1 MGATWMSNSNGSTRR
16 REQVREEAR
25 RRRIERG
32 DTYDYGSGTSSRNTT
47 SYSERLKQS
56 DARTSRVARSSSAS
70 SSSQRS
76 TTSSTRRLGTTTSST
91 SRGSH
96 ARSTSDSA
104 RDHSSSANRYSTSGA
119 TAVRRSYTDRSQSKG
134 LNFKLIILITIAVV
148 LLVAVIWSVTYCMRV
163 SSNLHAGVDDD
174 LRAALVKTDMA
185 NEPFYM
191 LLLGTDASQEREDT
205 GDFGGNYRSDSMIL
219 ARIDAPNQT
228 VTLISI
234 HRDTVY
240 DFGGEWGEQKINA
253 AYAIGGPALAVQAVS
268 DLAGVPISHYAEINF
283 DAFIALVDT
292 LGGIEVDVPIDID
305 DEDAEVNLVAGVQV
319 LNGHDALGL
328 ARARSVYNNVAGD
341 PDEMR
346 AANQRMVIAAIAREL
361 LSADV
366 ATIAATVEELSKYVT
381 TTLEI
386 NDIIGLA
393 QAFQGID
400 PSTNIYSAMMPVVSD
415 YHDDLWWEYVD
426 EDKWEKMKERV
437 DAGLPPTETD
447 VVDEVS
453 GVVLAT
459 AGGVPEDSTKYA
471 YVAVWNGTD
480 REGVGTEAG
489 DILEKAGYIHVYVDS
504 ADSTDYAETI
514 IYFDDPAQ
522 EFGAKELAKTL
533 GQGRVVQNTGEVY
546 YDDQF
551 LVIIGADWE
560 SPN

>member
-1 MGATWMSNSNGSTRR
+1 MGATWMSDSNGSTSR
-16 REQVREEAR
+16 REQVRNEAR

-32 DTYDYGSGTSSRNTT
+32 DLYETGNTPSRSTT

-56 DARTSRVARSSSAS
+56 EGRTSRVSRSAAGSSSRRNTS
-70 SSSQRS
+70 
-76 TTSSTRRLGTTTSST
+76 SSTRRLGASARSETST
-91 SRGSH
+91 SY
-96 ARSTSDSA
+96 ARSTGESTRDYSRSA
-104 RDHSSSANRYSTSGA
+104 SRYSTAGGA
-119 TAVRRSYTDRSQSKG
+119 ATRRSYTDRPKSGG
-134 LNFKLIILITIAVV
+134 LNVKLIVLIAIAAA
-148 LLVAVIWSVTYCMRV
+148 LLVAVAWGVSYCMRV

-191 LLLGTDASQEREDT
+191 LLLGTDASQERDDT

-253 AYAIGGPALAVQAVS
+253 AYTIGGPALAVKAVS

-305 DEDAEVNLVAGVQV
+305 DEDAEVSLTAGVQV
-319 LNGHDALGL
+319 LDGHQALGL

-346 AANQRMVIAAIAREL
+346 AANQRMVISAIAREL
-361 LSADV
+361 LAADV
-366 ATIAATVEELSKYVT
+366 ATIAATVEQLSQYVT

-386 NDIIGLA
+386 NDIVGLA
-393 QAFQGID
+393 QAFQGVD

-426 EDKWEKMKERV
+426 EDKWKKMIERV

-459 AGGVPEDSTKYA
+459 AGGVPEDSAKYA
-471 YVAVWNGTD
+471 YVAVWNGTSQ
-480 REGVGTEAG
+480 EGLGTEAG
-489 DILEKAGYIHVYVDS
+489 DMLEKAGYLHVYVDS
-504 ADSTDYAETI
+504 ADSTDYPETL
-514 IYFDDPAQ
+514 IYYDDPAQ
-522 EFGAKELAKTL
+522 AFGAHELAKTL

-551 LVIIGADWE
+551 LVIIGADWQ
-560 SPN
+560 SPH